1 MAVNVKYFRQSMA
14 NLLPSSMLNCS
25 RIPGKYMNK
34 MLLILCCVVA
44 LALVPGPPAGAQKV
58 NDQWLLHPPA
68 DSWPGYHGDYSGRRH
83 SQLTQIKP
91 ANVSELGLAWAFQT
105 NQTASIK
112 STPILVDGILYF
124 TVPDNLWAVDAR
136 SGHQLW
142 HYQYPPNKGD
152 HIGQRGV
159 AIYGG
164 WLYFMG
170 PDAHM
175 ISLNAKDGSVRW
187 NIEIAD
193 VNQGY
198 WTTMAPLVVGN
209 HVIVGVGGDLDNL
222 PTFVKAIDPESGKL
236 QWQWDVGPPAGT
248 ANATTGGTTWMPG
261 TYDPELHLLY
271 WGTGNPTPVLNGSTR
286 PGDDLYTCSI
296 VALNPDTGKLVWA
309 FQPSPHDT
317 HDWDAVE
324 TPVLV
329 DGTFKGKSR
338 KMLMQASRN
347 GYFFVL
353 DRVTGENLLTTP
365 FGPVNWTLGIDK
377 QGRPIPNPDK
387 EPAPD
392 GRFIAPDEG
401 GLTNYRAP
409 SFDPKTGLFLVSAH
423 PSYSIYFAKPAD
435 GNYGWA
441 GADYSVWSKGVLEA
455 IDYQTG
461 KIRWSHELGPRGS
474 GAGIL
479 TTDSGL
485 AFTGDA
491 HGNVLALNTADGKTL
506 WHAGLGAGMQS
517 SPITYQLDG
526 RQYVLTG
533 SGGVLFAWTLPA
545 AQAQQERSS
554 KPDGM

>member
-1 MAVNVKYFRQSMA
+1 MVNPHTSPVRKLSLIPVKFTNRPFA
-14 NLLPSSMLNCS
+14 CS
-25 RIPGKYMNK
+25 RFAIV
-34 MLLILCCVVA
+34 LILAAFHVA
-44 LALVPGPPAGAQKV
+44 CGQKV
-58 NDQWLLHPPA
+58 DDKWLLHPPA
-68 DSWPGYHGDYSGRRH
+68 NSWPGYHGDYSGRRH
-83 SQLTQIKP
+83 SNLTQISP
-91 ANVSELGLAWAFQT
+91 ANVAELGLAWAFQT
-105 NQTASIK
+105 NQPAGIK
-112 STPILVDGILYF
+112 SVPLLVDGILYF

-136 SGHQLW
+136 SGHQIW
-142 HYQYPPNKGD
+142 RYQYPPNKGN

-159 AIYGG
+159 AIYHD

-170 PDAHM
+170 PDAQM
-175 ISLNAKDGSVRW
+175 VSLNAKDGSVRW
-187 NIEIAD
+187 KIEIAD

-222 PTFVKAIDPESGKL
+222 PTFIKAIDPESGKL

-248 ANATTGGTTWMPG
+248 PNGTTGGTTWMPG
-261 TYDPELHLLY
+261 TYDPDLHLIY
-271 WGTGNPTPVLNGSTR
+271 WGTGNPTPVLTGSTR

-329 DGTFKGKSR
+329 DGIFKGKPR
-338 KMLMQASRN
+338 KMVMQASRN

-353 DRVTGENLLTTP
+353 DRATGENLLTTP
-365 FGPVNWTLGIDK
+365 FGPVNWTLGVDK

-392 GRFIAPDEG
+392 GRLIAPDEG
-401 GLTNYRAP
+401 GLTNYRSP
-409 SFDPKTGLFLVSAH
+409 SFDPKTGLFIVSAH

-435 GNYGWA
+435 GTYGWA
-441 GADYSVWSKGVLEA
+441 GADYGVWGKGVLEA

-461 KIRWSHELGPRGS
+461 KIRWSHELGPGGS
-474 GAGIL
+474 GAGVL

-485 AFTGDA
+485 TFTGDA
-491 HGNVLALNTADGKTL
+491 HGNVLALNTGDGKTL
-506 WHAGLGAGMQS
+506 WHSGLGAGMQS

-526 RQYVLTG
+526 RQYVVTG
-533 SGGVLFAWTLPA
+533 SGTVLFAWALPQGQGAKQVA
-545 AQAQQERSS
+545 AHGKSRADSS
-554 KPDGM
+554 IVSK